1 MFYSRK
7 SPRIQN
13 FDYSS
18 ENYYFVTICTHDKA
32 CIFGKPRELN
42 TFGNIAL
49 DELKIIPKNFPN
61 VILRYY
67 VVMPNH
73 IHAIIEMSTNS
84 NLGLSEII
92 GLYKSGVSRKI
103 HQIDPNVVV
112 WQRSFHDHV
121 IRNDSGYAK
130 IAEYILTN
138 PDRWGEDCFYCKI

>member
-92 GLYKSGVSRKI
+92 GLYKSGVREKFI
-103 HQIDPNVVV
+103 
-112 WQRSFHDHV
+112 
-121 IRNDSGYAK
+121 K
-130 IAEYILTN
+130 
-138 PDRWGEDCFYCKI
+138 